1 MLSCKNKLVK
11 PISALALVLAF
22 SRVALA
28 GSDCKVKTYFEWGC
42 DKGDNPMMGTVATI
56 LGWLAAG
63 LSIVVL
69 MAIVYGAII
78 YLTAGADKSK
88 VENGK
93 KIIRNAI
100 IALIGYFFMYSLL
113 NFLVPGGIF
122 GWKR

>member
-1 MLSCKNKLVK
+1 MLSRKNKSIKL
-11 PISALALVLAF
+11 IFALTLALAS

-28 GSDCKVKTYFEWGC
+28 GDDGPCKVKTYFDWGC
-42 DKGDNPMMGTVATI
+42 KNGDNPMMGTVATI

-63 LSIVVL
+63 LSVVVL
-69 MAIVYGAII
+69 MAIVYGSII

-122 GWKR
+122 G

>member
-1 MLSCKNKLVK
+1 MLSRKNKLVK
-11 PISALALVLAF
+11 SISAFALALVLHQ
-22 SRVALA
+22 VALA
-28 GSDCKVKTYFEWGC
+28 DDGPCKVKTYFDWGC
-42 DKGDNPMMGTVATI
+42 DKGSNPMMGTVATI

-63 LSIVVL
+63 LSVVVL
-69 MAIVYGAII
+69 MAIVYGSII

-122 GWKR
+122 G

>member
-1 MLSCKNKLVK
+1 MLSRKNKLVK

-22 SRVALA
+22 SRVAFA
-28 GSDCKVKTYFEWGC
+28 KKRSDCKVKTYFEWGC

-122 GWKR
+122 G

>member
-1 MLSCKNKLVK
+1 MLSRKNKSIKL
-11 PISALALVLAF
+11 IFALTLALAS

-28 GSDCKVKTYFEWGC
+28 DDDGPCKVKTYFDWGC
-42 DKGDNPMMGTVATI
+42 KNGNNPMMGTVATI

-63 LSIVVL
+63 LSVVVL
-69 MAIVYGAII
+69 MAIVYGSII

-122 GWKR
+122 G

>member
-1 MLSCKNKLVK
+1 MLSRKNKLVK
-11 PISALALVLAF
+11 PISALALALTF

-28 GSDCKVKTYFEWGC
+28 DDGPCKVKTYFDWGC
-42 DKGDNPMMGTVATI
+42 GNGDNPMMGTVATI

-100 IALIGYFFMYSLL
+100 IALIGFFFMYSLL
-113 NFLVPGGIF
+113 NFLVPGGMF
-122 GWKR
+122 G